1 MFYEELG
8 VDDYIELCKEAGNY
22 KQAIFWCDVGSAMAS
37 ENNEKSDDYS
47 ISDFI
52 SGLIDENHLQKLSGR
67 KSMEYLLEIA
77 SMYLLD
83 GKEVCVESV
92 LKRIDTNELENSED
106 YLNDENANLKIG
118 IINNSDSCLS
128 MSDTSNCDSN
138 SLLSKKLF
146 LESQYL
152 YSIHK
157 YEECLS
163 LIESSIDLSNFDT
176 FTSSSIHTMAADAFS
191 SIGNIEY
198 ATMLYET
205 ALYES
210 HYAIEALD
218 YLLLLPYCSE
228 STKYNLLNNIL
239 NSPINELD
247 KLWLKN
253 YINPFILLLEKSDKA
268 SHLFKSASPSL
279 SPVKKREK
287 RLLPTSPINVT
298 TRISIDNPDKI
309 AFKNNYISGEI
320 ENKKTHQDLTIIEK
334 MTNGANTGLGLKL
347 VTMYMYRFLCHNN
360 NSCAY
365 LLGCSVWIKLFKE
378 DYDIKQS
385 CDNFGEFDSFSCLN
399 SHIFNDS
406 YKTFKYST
414 PDFCEFINMFSLC
427 IVCKLY
433 SEVSICQSTP
443 VIEMREYI
451 YLLELFIQILKHYGG
466 EVDTLKKGSIDGS
479 LIFSSK
485 LFNSKL
491 YGKNSDEICC
501 GINFNGNNLG
511 NDLIYENDCNESS
524 GNNSWYKKMFPYN
537 VIVSS
542 YFFVKGCFLFA
553 SAFNRMHSNEENTI
567 QTMRSLLRTSM
578 YFLKRSINFNY
589 LLLPAYYLWGNIYSI
604 LGQWDD
610 AIVILRRIIRL
621 FPSTNLSISSATSLL
636 LQRVQFERELRTN
649 DLIVQCIGWA
659 SKGLNINKDNPSIYN
674 TLGIC
679 AYYEKKYDIAIGYFQ
694 KAFYYLS
701 DENYEVDDVS
711 SKYTM
716 ARYGNI
722 YPNYNTSLFLFN
734 PLPYIIS
741 VNLALSYLMGGH
753 YENAVD
759 CLLILFS
766 SKKYLHKTIFEPT
779 ILQYIYIILGMSYH
793 LLGNIREASN
803 YYELFLSLPIDDVIL
818 NEAELDSGVPDS
830 FNLTKIPGSDV
841 VQMLVTNEKNRFIS
855 KVFIKNIAELYNSII
870 QIKA

>member
-1 MFYEELG
+1 MLYEELKIE
-8 VDDYIELCKEAGNY
+8 DYIELCKEAGNY
-22 KQAIFWCDVGSAMAS
+22 KQAIFWCDVGSSMES
-37 ENNEKSDDYS
+37 ENNEENDYHS
-47 ISDFI
+47 ISDFVSYI
-52 SGLIDENHLQKLSGR
+52 VNEDHPPKLSGK
-67 KSMEYLLEIA
+67 KSIEYLLEMA

-92 LKRIDTNELENSED
+92 LKRIGTQELENNENYSH
-106 YLNDENANLKIG
+106 DENRNIKVGLAEDFDSYLLMDD
-118 IINNSDSCLS
+118 NS
-128 MSDTSNCDSN
+128 NYDSN

-228 STKYNLLNNIL
+228 NTKYSLLNNIL

-247 KLWLKN
+247 KSWLRN
-253 YINPFILLLEKSDKA
+253 YIQPFILQSEKNNEG

-309 AFKNNYISGEI
+309 AFRNNYISGEI
-320 ENKKTHQDLTIIEK
+320 ENKKTHQDLITIER
-334 MTNGANTGLGLKL
+334 MTSGTHTGLGLKL
-347 VTMYMYRFLCHNN
+347 VTMYMYKFLCYNN

-365 LLGCSVWIKLFKE
+365 LLGYNVWIKLFKDGYNSE
-378 DYDIKQS
+378 QS
-385 CDNFGEFDSFSCLN
+385 SNNIDEFSRFSN
-399 SHIFNDS
+399 QIFNDN

-414 PDFCEFINMFSLC
+414 SDFCEFINMFSLV

-433 SEVSICQSTP
+433 SEVSICQSMP
-443 VIEMREYI
+443 IAEMKEYM
-451 YLLELFIQILKHYGG
+451 YLLESFIQILKHYGG
-466 EVDTLKKGSIDGS
+466 EIETLKKGSIDGS

-501 GINFNGNNLG
+501 GVNFNGSNLG
-511 NDLIYENDCNESS
+511 NDLIYENDGNNSS
-524 GNNSWYKKMFPYN
+524 GNNSWYKKMFPCN

-621 FPSTNLSISSATSLL
+621 FPSTNLSITSATSLL

-649 DLIVQCIGWA
+649 DLILQCIGWA
-659 SKGLNINKDNPSIYN
+659 SKGLTINKDSPSIYN

-701 DENYEVDDVS
+701 DENYNLEDISNKHNIV
-711 SKYTM
+711 
-716 ARYGNI
+716 RYGDVC
-722 YPNYNTSLFLFN
+722 PNYNTSLFLFN
-734 PLPYIIS
+734 HLPYIIS

-766 SKKYLHKTIFEPT
+766 SKKYFHKTIFEPT
-779 ILQYIYIILGMSYH
+779 ILQYIYIALGISYH
-793 LLGNIREASN
+793 LLGNFREAIN
-803 YYELFLSLPIDDVIL
+803 YYELFLSLPIDDAIL
-818 NEAELDSGVPDS
+818 NEAELDSGIPDS
-830 FNLTKIPGSDV
+830 FNLAKTPGSDV
-841 VQMLVTNEKNRFIS
+841 VQMLVTNERGKFIS

-870 QIKA
+870 QIKT